1 MMDENTYAGEV
12 AGRRAEILNAA
23 AGRPLD
29 LWNAHAHLT
38 LGRAAPDALVQ
49 AAARSLAPDHL
60 ARIGGAGPFEVLPA
74 ALLLCRWESSLPGE
88 AVGLLRQAF
97 TVQTTLRGN
106 TENHWLM
113 YYTGMLLVA
122 ERWLHEGTQLNG
134 LPAAAIVA
142 EATRWILGTIQRTAL
157 WGHHEYDSP
166 QYHMEHLAAYVGL
179 HEHARDPHLRQQV
192 RKMIDLLVGDMA
204 LEYFRGSWAGG
215 HSREGY
221 RQNTWTRVGPV
232 QTLQYLWFGGEAFDA
247 AHHLHSFA
255 ISSVVA
261 GYRPHPL
268 FAALA
273 LDRSQAHVVR
283 KSRPPRTLIRHTE
296 RDAAPVRK
304 YTYMSRS
311 FAVGTTQLGLPGP
324 PAGPIDLV
332 SWDLT
337 WHAPA
342 HQGKISANHPY
353 LHPGRFSAFLS
364 PLPQAARRAIGDDKP
379 YLQRPDRLFGASPF
393 EQLMQ
398 HRGLVV
404 ALYRL
409 PEDDE
414 APFVNLFLPRSLPWV
429 HRQQWLLADA
439 GPFFVAVRPL
449 GPYTWERIRESSND
463 SIMVT
468 GGDQIEGWLLRLTGR
483 RTGLVLEAVEADEVG
498 DFDAFVDRRTAQDVD
513 LSHWSD
519 AQQLA
524 VMSLQGAVLAMGY
537 DGEHT
542 VDGVRLDYDAWPLYE
557 APGAA
562 AACGTGRVVFR
573 HGDDALELD
582 FGVDAT
588 RSVTPMRV
596 IG

>member
-1 MMDENTYAGEV
+1 MDEQTYAAEV
-12 AGRRAEILNAA
+12 GVRREEILRAA

-38 LGRAAPDALVQ
+38 LDQAVSDALLE
-49 AAARSLAPDHL
+49 AARRSLAPDHL

-74 ALLLCRWESSLPGE
+74 ALLLCRWERSLPE
-88 AVGLLRQAF
+88 SVTGLIRQAF
-97 TVQTTLRGN
+97 TEQATIRGN

-122 ERWLHEGTQLNG
+122 ERWPSQARLLNG
-134 LPAAAIVA
+134 LSAAAIVA
-142 EATRWILGTIQRTAL
+142 EATRWILGTIERTAL

-179 HEHARDPHLRQQV
+179 YEHACDPHLRRQV
-192 RKMIDLLVGDMA
+192 RQMIDLLVGDMA

-261 GYRPHPL
+261 GYRPQPL

-283 KSRPPRTLIRHTE
+283 KSRPPRTLIRHTD

-311 FAVGTTQLGLPGP
+311 FALGTTQLGLPGP

-337 WHAPA
+337 WHAPV

-364 PLPQAARRAIGDDKP
+364 PLPPAARRAIGDDKP

-398 HRGLVV
+398 HCGLVA

-409 PEDDE
+409 PDDDE
-414 APFVNLFLPRSLPWV
+414 SPFVNLFLPRSLPWV
-429 HRQQWLLADA
+429 HRTQWLLADA
-439 GPFFVAVRPL
+439 GAFFVAVRPL
-449 GPYTWERIRESSND
+449 GRYTWERIRESSND

-468 GGDQIEGWLLRLTGR
+468 GGDQIEGWLLRLMDR
-483 RTGLVLEAVEADEVG
+483 RTGVLLEAVEADEVG
-498 DFDAFVDRRTAQDVD
+498 DFGSYVEQRTARDVD
-513 LSHWSD
+513 LSHWSE
-519 AQQLA
+519 AQQLTIA
-524 VMSLQGAVLAMGY
+524 SFQGVTLGMGY
-537 DGEHT
+537 DGDHT
-542 VDGVRLDYDAWPLYE
+542 VDGVPVDYDAWPLYE

-562 AACGTGRVVFR
+562 AACGTGRIAFR
-573 HGDDALELD
+573 HGNDALELD

-588 RSVTPMRV
+588 HPTVPMRV